1 LVKNQKA
8 KRRNRM
14 DMDFL
19 NWGWAQRTSL
29 MQLTEDG
36 SCVSM
41 GNSSEWLKEN

>member
-8 KRRNRM
+8 KLSNPM

-36 SCVSM
+36 SGVPM
-41 GNSSEWLKEN
+41 GNSSE